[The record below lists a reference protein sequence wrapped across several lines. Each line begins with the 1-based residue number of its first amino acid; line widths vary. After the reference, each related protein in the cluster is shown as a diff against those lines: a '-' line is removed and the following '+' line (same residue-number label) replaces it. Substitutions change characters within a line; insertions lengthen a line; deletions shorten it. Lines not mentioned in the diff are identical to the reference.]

1 MTTIN
6 LQETHNCR
14 VEWVQSSIMGLFDL
28 PHRPGKYNTPEKWE
42 DTISLLMSTSARDFD
57 AKRLHPDS
65 TEHATEALNRLKK
78 SDILNRLPTP
88 LSEVSH
94 ITFARDMANLIV
106 DAADTIDNTITTQK
120 QEEPSKEIKEPTQE
134 TTTYNPFTV
143 KATIVGIVLTLIL
156 LILLAKYGI

>member
-28 PHRPGKYNTPEKWE
+28 PHRPEKYNTPEKWE

-65 TEHATEALNRLKK
+65 TEHAAEALKKLKK
-78 SDILNRLPTP
+78 SDILNRRTAP
-88 LSEVSH
+88 LSKVSH

-106 DAADTIDNTITTQK
+106 EAADTIDNTITTQAE
-120 QEEPSKEIKEPTQE
+120 EEPIKEIKKPAQD

-143 KATIVGIVLTLIL
+143 KATIISIALTIIL

>member
-14 VEWVQSSIMGLFDL
+14 VEWVQSSIVGLFDL
-28 PHRPGKYNTPEKWE
+28 PHRPEKYNTPEKWE

-57 AKRLHPDS
+57 AKKLHPDS
-65 TEHATEALNRLKK
+65 TEHAAEALKKLKK
-78 SDILNRLPTP
+78 SDILNRLTAP
-88 LSEVSH
+88 LSKASH

-106 DAADTIDNTITTQK
+106 EAADTIDNTITTQAE
-120 QEEPSKEIKEPTQE
+120 EEPLKEIKKPAQD

-143 KATIVGIVLTLIL
+143 KATTISIALTIIL